1 MNMPRMLVLGLAVLA
16 AVAAVL
22 VVRAMMGGGT
32 PKASASLPPQS
43 AVQMSEVLVA
53 NQPLQPGQPL
63 NASMVRWQA
72 WPRSNVD
79 STFIT
84 HEAAPNLDTALN
96 GTVVRA
102 PMVEGEPV
110 STTKFV
116 HSDASGFMAATLQ
129 PGMRAVSIPITT
141 ESGAGGFI
149 LPNDRVD
156 IIESVQV
163 SDSPRRFTAHT
174 ILNDVRVLAMDQTYK
189 QDKDQKVVLAKSAT
203 LELSPAQSAAVVKAQ
218 SAGPL
223 SLALR
228 ALGDNAK
235 PVAAA
240 MNDNADQASDG
251 SSVRV
256 IRFGYA
262 PVGANGRKE

>member
-22 VVRAMMGGGT
+22 IVRAMMGGGT
-32 PKASASLPPQS
+32 PKASASLPPQPQVEM
-43 AVQMSEVLVA
+43 AQVLVA
-53 NQPLQPGQPL
+53 AQPLQPGQTL

-72 WPRSNVD
+72 WPKGSVD
-79 STFIT
+79 SNFIT
-84 HEAAPNLDTALN
+84 QESAPNLDAALKD
-96 GTVVRA
+96 TVVRA

-110 STTKFV
+110 SATKIV
-116 HSDASGFMAATLQ
+116 HGDASGFMAATLV

-156 IIESVQV
+156 IIESVQI
-163 SDSPRRFTAHT
+163 SDTPRRFQAQT
-174 ILNDVRVLAMDQTYK
+174 ILNNVRVLAMDQTYK

-203 LELSPAQSAAVVKAQ
+203 LELAPAQADLVVKAQ

-228 ALGDNAK
+228 ALGDNTK

-240 MNDNADQASDG
+240 NDDNAPGDAAN
-251 SSVRV
+251 VKV

-262 PVGANGRKE
+262 PVGANGRKD

>member
-1 MNMPRMLVLGLAVLA
+1 MNMQRMLVLGLAVLA

-22 VVRAMMGGGT
+22 LVRGLMGGGT
-32 PKASASLPPQS
+32 PKASAMLPS
-43 AVQMSEVLVA
+43 APAVRMADVLVA
-53 NQPLQPGQPL
+53 NEPLQPGQPL
-63 NASMVRWQA
+63 NAEMVRWQA
-72 WPRSNVD
+72 WPQASVD
-79 STFIT
+79 SNFIT
-84 HEAAPNLDTALN
+84 HEAAPNLDIALK
-96 GTVVRA
+96 GMVVRA
-102 PMVEGEPV
+102 PMVEGEPI
-110 STTKFV
+110 STTKVV
-116 HSDASGFMAATLQ
+116 HSDSSGFMAATLQ

-163 SDSPRRFTAHT
+163 SDTPRRFSART

-189 QDKDQKVVLAKSAT
+189 QDKDQKVVLAKTAT
-203 LELSPAQSAAVVKAQ
+203 LELTPAQSDIVVKAQ

-235 PVAAA
+235 PTAAA
-240 MNDNADQASDG
+240 ATLDVGDASNIK
-251 SSVRV
+251 V

-262 PVGANGRKE
+262 PVGANGRKD